1 MRWKLCFTQRL
12 NRLGGC
18 YITANA
24 FEGSGGKVII
34 NSAGIFGLQP
44 RSRQELEQQLQ
55 TTDPNKLNPSQLLT
69 SDITAISQSKPSLNG
84 EINLNTPDTDPSRG
98 LIQLPSNL
106 VDASQQIAQGCTPR
120 GRQTAS
126 RFIATGRGGLPL
138 SPNEP
143 LRGRAVITGWVDLPP
158 QATQRV
164 TDKLS
169 TFVTKST
176 NQIVEAQGWIV
187 DGKGDVILVAQYAQS
202 SSISSAMS
210 CSR

>member
-1 MRWKLCFTQRL
+1 M
-12 NRLGGC
+12 
-18 YITANA
+18 
-24 FEGSGGKVII
+24 
-34 NSAGIFGLQP
+34 P
-44 RSRQELEQQLQ
+44 
-55 TTDPNKLNPSQLLT
+55 T

-106 VDASQQIAQGCTPR
+106 VDASQQIAQGCTSR

-143 LRGRAVITGWVDLPP
+143 LRGRAVLTGWVDLPP

-169 TFVTKST
+169 TSVTKST
-176 NQIVEAQGWIV
+176 NQIVEAQGWII

-202 SSISSAMS
+202 SSIPSTMS